1 VILSAERPIRGTV
14 DLPGD
19 KSISHRAAIMAALAS
34 GETQIQGYAPGT
46 DAQATLN
53 CLMALG
59 VGVSSAASGI
69 SIRGS
74 SLSGLKPPDGH
85 LNCMNSGTTMRL
97 LSGVLAAQRFPSVLT
112 GDSSLRSR
120 PMARIV
126 EPLTKMGARV
136 CAEGDSNTAPLAFFP
151 PKEHRL
157 RGLDCYRL
165 PVASAQ
171 VKSCILL
178 AALFADGA
186 TSVVEPVLTR
196 DHTERML
203 RLFGARVTSNG
214 LCIRLEP
221 GTVLTAQRLSIPKD
235 ISAAAFWIAAAALV
249 PGSNMLLQDVGLN
262 PGRTGFLDA
271 LKSMGAD
278 ITVLPTAAADWE
290 PVGSIKVLASRLS
303 AIDIAPREV
312 PSLVDELPMLAV
324 CASMAEGTT
333 RVTGAQELRVKES
346 DRIAAIVT
354 NLKAMGAAA
363 GELSDGFWVTGGRK
377 LHGTRIITMG
387 DHRIA
392 MAFSVAALVAEGET
406 VLDNP
411 QCIDVSYPGFLK
423 QIRNLTGNSHD

>member
-1 VILSAERPIRGTV
+1 
-14 DLPGD
+14 
-19 KSISHRAAIMAALAS
+19 
-34 GETQIQGYAPGT
+34 
-46 DAQATLN
+46 
-53 CLMALG
+53 
-59 VGVSSAASGI
+59 
-69 SIRGS
+69 
-74 SLSGLKPPDGH
+74 
-85 LNCMNSGTTMRL
+85 
-97 LSGVLAAQRFPSVLT
+97 
-112 GDSSLRSR
+112 
-120 PMARIV
+120 
-126 EPLTKMGARV
+126 
-136 CAEGDSNTAPLAFFP
+136 
-151 PKEHRL
+151 
-157 RGLDCYRL
+157 
-165 PVASAQ
+165 
-171 VKSCILL
+171 
-178 AALFADGA
+178 
-186 TSVVEPVLTR
+186 
-196 DHTERML
+196 
-203 RLFGARVTSNG
+203 
-214 LCIRLEP
+214 
-221 GTVLTAQRLSIPKD
+221 
-235 ISAAAFWIAAAALV
+235 
-249 PGSNMLLQDVGLN
+249 
-262 PGRTGFLDA
+262 
-271 LKSMGAD
+271 MGAD